1 MRTLAEP
8 YGFSPAWLRGNGFWP
23 RGISV
28 DSRRLRGY
36 EALCFRSQNHQVR
49 FLAESG
55 RGLPQSTTLPRLTEA
70 VWTTGAVGGTVRR
83 GRVSGLQ
90 P

>member
-1 MRTLAEP
+1 MKASCQVILKPGTGCGLVGSASTHVRC
-8 YGFSPAWLRGNGFWP
+8 W
-23 RGISV
+23 
-28 DSRRLRGY
+28 LRGY
-36 EALCFRSQNHQVR
+36 EALCFRSQHHQVR